1 MSALLVASCTLESA
15 CHFPFT
21 VRPSHGTVRPAADLV
36 VHCVGRKSARMHAAC
51 ATTSQRGPASRSTF
65 ETLPVEVV
73 NQILSY
79 LTHPRSRLP
88 GLTEAQSAIE
98 FSPSART
105 IIKRGEDLT
114 TPADKD
120 RWAVNLFNNHRN
132 QHPFH
137 ALSLTSKRCN
147 ALVESYCGHLVRAC
161 NLFNLPFAQLD
172 RYGPNSVWPDMSCI
186 VYRRLWLQHA
196 PRKCIY
202 CDAVMDCYPF
212 PILKRLLTNCRNCFY
227 RQTLVRP
234 QSIQLAAMSL
244 TPPDSRRN

>member
-1 MSALLVASCTLESA
+1 MSALLSTSCTLESA
-15 CHFPFT
+15 CRFPST
-21 VRPSHGTVRPAADLV
+21 ARHSHGTVRPAADLV
-36 VHCVGRKSARMHAAC
+36 VHCVGRESARMHAAC
-51 ATTSQRGPASRSTF
+51 VTASQRGPASPSTF

-98 FSPSART
+98 FSPRARST
-105 IIKRGEDLT
+105 IKKCEDLT
-114 TPADKD
+114 TPADRD
-120 RWAVNLFNNHRN
+120 RWAVNIFNNHRN

-137 ALSLTSKRCN
+137 SLSLTSKRCN

-172 RYGPNSVWPDMSCI
+172 QYGPQSVWPDMSGI

-202 CDAVMDCYPF
+202 CCADIDFYPF
-212 PILKRLLTNCRNCFY
+212 PILKRLLTNCQNCFY
-227 RQTLVRP
+227 RQTLVCP
-234 QSIQLAAMSL
+234 QASQLVAMPL
-244 TPPDSRRN
+244 TCLDPR